1 MSTLNLNLNSST
13 IDSNSPEFKE
23 KIEKIKNTPVPNF
36 AKYSPDL
43 EEIRK
48 LKEKYKDKKNIIV
61 EGNGGSIS
69 NFRGIFQALGDK
81 ENKNVF
87 ILDTE
92 DPDYIKYLKN
102 KCPKE
107 DTLVILTSKSG
118 TRIQVLANYFS
129 FQDYPILAITQ
140 DNNGALNQI
149 RKIKNLAVSFHPEIS
164 GRYSGLTECA
174 ITPAEIVGID
184 TKDIIK
190 GGREMYALCDINSP
204 LERGEGC
211 VNLKNNPALQ
221 LALALDKLEKVGY
234 IELFLSIYSKKLSGF
249 FELIKQ
255 LFHESVCKNE
265 LGQTIYG
272 GEAPENQ
279 HHTLQRL
286 ISGRKNSL
294 GFFITVKN
302 STHKEDL
309 KFEVEKDLKNIK
321 CRNIT
326 LENLNDISLD
336 KIIKAEFQGT
346 WQDVTDNNIPAIH
359 LELDEISP
367 YTIGEFMAFFQY
379 TAFYSALLRGVNPC
393 DQPGVEKSK
402 ENIFGI
408 VERIGE

>member
-1 MSTLNLNLNSST
+1 MSTLNLNLNNST
-13 IDSNSPEFKE
+13 IDLSSPEFKE
-23 KIEKIKNTPVPNF
+23 KIEKIKSTPVPNF
-36 AKYSPDL
+36 AKYIPDL
-43 EEIRK
+43 EEIKK

-69 NFRGIFQALGDK
+69 NFRGIFSALGNK

-92 DPDYIKYLKN
+92 EPDYIKYLKN
-102 KCPKE
+102 KCKKE
-107 DTLVILTSKSG
+107 ETLVILTSKSG
-118 TRIQVLANYFS
+118 TRIQVLANYFA
-129 FQDYPILAITQ
+129 FQEYPILVITEN
-140 DNNGALNQI
+140 NNGALNQV
-149 RKIKNLAVSFHPEIS
+149 RKIKNLDVSFHPEIS

-184 TKDIIK
+184 TAEIIK
-190 GGREMYALCDINSP
+190 GGRDMYALCNINSP
-204 LERGEGC
+204 LEKGKGC
-211 VNLKNNPALQ
+211 VNFKNNPALQ
-221 LALALDKLEKVGY
+221 IALALDKLEKVGY
-234 IELFLSIYSKKLSGF
+234 IEMFLSIYSKKLSGF

-272 GEAPENQ
+272 GNAPENQ

-302 STHKEDL
+302 PAYKNNL

-326 LENLNDISLD
+326 LGNLNNISLD
-336 KIIKAEFQGT
+336 EIIKAEFQGT
-346 WQDVTDNNIPAIH
+346 WQDVIDNNIPAIH
-359 LELDEISP
+359 LELEEISP
-367 YTIGEFMAFFQY
+367 YTIGQFMALFQY

-402 ENIFGI
+402 ENIFEI
-408 VERIGE
+408 VEKIGK

>member
-1 MSTLNLNLNSST
+1 MSTSKLKLNLNHST
-13 IDSNSPEFKE
+13 TDLSSPEFKE
-23 KIEKIKNTPVPNF
+23 KIEKVKSTPVPNF

-43 EEIRK
+43 EEIKK

-69 NFRGIFQALGDK
+69 NFRGIYSALGNK

-92 DPDYIKYLKN
+92 DPDYIYELKN
-102 KCPKE
+102 KCSPK

-118 TRIQVLANYFS
+118 TRIQVLANYFA
-129 FQDYPILAITQ
+129 FQDYPILIITE

-149 RKIKNLAVSFHPEIS
+149 RKIKNLDISFYPKTEITD
-164 GRYSGLTECA
+164 RYTGLTESA
-174 ITPAEIVGID
+174 LTTAEIVEIN
-184 TKDIIK
+184 TEKIIK
-190 GGREMYALCDINSP
+190 GGKEMYSICDPQSD
-204 LERGEGC
+204 
-211 VNLKNNPALQ
+211 LKNNPALQ
-221 LALALDKLEKVGY
+221 FALTLDKLEKVGY
-234 IELFLSIYSKKLSGF
+234 IEMFLSIYSKKLSGF

-272 GEAPENQ
+272 GNAPENQ

-302 STHKEDL
+302 PAYEEGLKIED
-309 KFEVEKDLKNIK
+309 DLKNIK
-321 CRNIT
+321 CRNII
-326 LENLNDISLD
+326 LGDLNNISLNQ
-336 KIIKAEFQGT
+336 IIKAEFQGT
-346 WQDVTDNNIPAIH
+346 WQDVIDNNIPAIH
-359 LELDEISP
+359 LELEEISP
-367 YTIGEFMAFFQY
+367 YTIGQFMAFFQY
-379 TAFYSALLRGVNPC
+379 TAFYSASLRGVNPC

-408 VERIGE
+408 VEKIKG